1 MGPVKAGSNLERANP
16 DRCPELDR
24 DDGKKTV
31 SGEGVVEPRKA
42 WVKLLGSTP
51 DCVDCP
57 SLLSLTLHFGFLTPL
72 SRMLQGR

>member
-31 SGEGVVEPRKA
+31 SGEGVVELRKA
-42 WVKLLGSTP
+42 WVKLLGSPQTVWTALP
-51 DCVDCP
+51 CYP
-57 SLLSLTLHFGFLTPL
+57 SRCILAF
-72 SRMLQGR
+72 